1 MRNILIYKRM
11 EVVKGTDY
19 KDLHNNVRLW
29 HEGNCPNFGNKLW
42 YQALIS
48 LISTPDNNITI
59 YDEKMSPQEINE
71 KFDLIIYPMANIF
84 STTFYKGLPKLT
96 GIIKQFKI
104 PVFVIS
110 CGVQADNYDQLD
122 ELCDQI
128 GDVSKDFIS
137 AVYNTGG
144 QFALR
149 GYFTAEF
156 FKRLG
161 FNDAAVVGCPSLYQL
176 GNATKIDKK
185 NVEKAHFKPSFNGK
199 IIKIK
204 PYLELYKNSIFYDQ
218 DVFYNVLYDPNFFD
232 TNESIGT
239 NAKKI
244 IKYSRGGVQLAELL
258 HDDRL
263 RLIAD
268 MWDWQDSFIQEGI
281 SFSFGSR
288 IHGSV
293 IALLAGVPAVVVGFD
308 SRTREMA
315 EFYDIPHVSS
325 FDDVKPAE
333 LYSFYEKLDYTKFNN
348 NLPKKINDFEEFL
361 RKCGIVDKLNFDNKF
376 LNRPNGD
383 YPKTSD
389 YINKDIKKYTKKVMD
404 NKLFYSAYLSA
415 LNTYGKMFKHNK

>member
-1 MRNILIYKRM
+1 MRNILIYKKI
-11 EVVKGTDY
+11 EIIKGTDY
-19 KDLHNNVRLW
+19 KDLHNSVKLW
-29 HEGNCPNFGNKLW
+29 HNGICPNFGNKLW

-48 LISTPDNNITI
+48 LISTPDNDITI

-84 STTFYKGLPKLT
+84 SSHFYKGLPKLT
-96 GIIKQFKI
+96 EIIKQFKI

-122 ELCDQI
+122 EVCEQI
-128 GDVSKDFIS
+128 GNESKDFIS

-156 FKRLG
+156 FKKLG
-161 FNDAAVVGCPSLYQL
+161 FKDPAVVGCPSLYQL
-176 GNATKIDKK
+176 GNATRIDKK
-185 NVEKAHFKPSFNGK
+185 NVEIADFKPSFNGRLARLN
-199 IIKIK
+199 
-204 PYLELYKNSIFYDQ
+204 PYMKLYKNSIFYDQ
-218 DVFYNVLYDPNFFD
+218 DVFFDLLYNPDFFNKND
-232 TNESIGT
+232 SASLNV
-239 NAKKI
+239 KKI
-244 IKYSRGGVQLAELL
+244 LKYNKGGVQLAELL
-258 HDDRL
+258 HNDRL

-268 MWDWQDSFIQEGI
+268 MWDWQDSFVQEGI

-293 IALLAGVPAVVVGFD
+293 IALLSGVPAVVVGFD

-315 EFYDIPHVSS
+315 EFYDIPCVPS
-325 FDDVKPAE
+325 FEDVKPEE
-333 LYSFYEKLDYTKFNN
+333 LYSFYEKLDYTRFNN
-348 NLPKKINDFEEFL
+348 NLPKKISDFEEFL
-361 RKCGIVDKLNFDNKF
+361 RKCGIVDNNLNFDNKF

-389 YINKDIKKYTKKVMD
+389 YINKDIKQYTKKVMD
-404 NKLFYSAYLSA
+404 NKLFYSAYLGA
-415 LNTYGKMFKHNK
+415 IDTYSKIFKH